1 MRWLVLFCLLIC
13 PVQALAERR
22 VALVLAAEDYVALR
36 VLENPVHDA
45 LALEDMLSGLG
56 FEVTVETDRT
66 LRRMRRA
73 LDDFREDSGGADVA
87 LIFFAG
93 HGVEIGGVNY
103 LLPIDAQ
110 AGTAAEIASTGLPLA
125 EVQAALGDVAPIGIV
140 LLDACREDP
149 FGAGSGQGRAA
160 AALDDP
166 DAPAPRPGLGR
177 IGRADGVLFAFSAAP
192 GEVASDG
199 AGENSPFTEAL
210 LGHFATPGVEVR
222 TALTLVQQD
231 VYDRSRGKQLP
242 YVESGLPRLFF
253 VAASGDLPERDRL
266 LIAMADLSPALRAEV
281 ESLARAKDMPLAP
294 LYGALLSADLSGKD
308 SAARAQALLDSAESF
323 LRFRAQI
330 RVLSAQDPE
339 VAGLRAQAEDSLAL
353 GAYDAARVYLA
364 EAAKLDANARDT
376 LRDSYRART
385 LSEAQTYALSAA
397 AARSA
402 LRYDLAMQDIGRA
415 LSLYAEL
422 EGPDLLRADRIA
434 YTDLI
439 WDQGDLFRL
448 VGNSGFALRAYRNWQ
463 TIAAAR
469 VAEAPDDGEFLRNHA
484 VAGVNLGDI
493 LLAKGDLDGAEAM
506 FQAALA
512 VALDLSQ
519 RADAP
524 LKWRHDV
531 FVARAKLGD
540 IRQGRG
546 DLAGALAQH
555 QAGLAVLIAIS
566 DQNPA
571 RDDLRRDLALGH
583 DRVGDLHRFSG
594 DLAAAMESYAKALA
608 IRQGL
613 VAQAPDA
620 AGWANELAGSHDK
633 IGDLLMLKGD
643 QQGARKAYQAQVD
656 IAAGLAERD
665 PENTLWQRDLALAQ
679 IKIGNVLKAQGDSA
693 GASAAYATGLA
704 IRQRLVAL
712 DAGNAEWQRD
722 LALAEVA
729 MGDLAFAAQDFSA
742 AAPHFTAAL
751 GIARDL
757 AQRQPDNAEAQQD
770 LGAALDRMGDLA
782 MLQGDPRAAEAA
794 FQQSYKVATAL
805 AALDPANAE
814 YATGVVSS
822 LVRIALFAADRRA
835 PLQEALAI
843 LTRLQAEG
851 RLDPAKAG
859 WIALVQ
865 TQLDQ
870 IAP

>member
-1 MRWLVLFCLLIC
+1 
-13 PVQALAERR
+13 
-22 VALVLAAEDYVALR
+22 
-36 VLENPVHDA
+36 
-45 LALEDMLSGLG
+45 MLSGLG

-166 DAPAPRPGLGR
+166 DAP
-177 IGRADGVLFAFSAAP
+177 

-199 AGENSPFTEAL
+199 SGENSPFTEAL
-210 LGHFATPGVEVR
+210 LRHFATPGVEVR

-253 VAASGDLPERDRL
+253 AAASGDLPERDRL

-294 LYGALLSADLSGKD
+294 LYGALLSAELSGKD

-364 EAAKLDANARDT
+364 EAARLDATARDT

-422 EGPDLLRADRIA
+422 EGPDLPRADRIA

-484 VAGVNLGDI
+484 VAGVNLGDM
-493 LLAKGDLDGAEAM
+493 LLAKGDRDGAEAM

-531 FVARAKLGD
+531 FVALAKLGD

-546 DLAGALAQH
+546 DLGG
-555 QAGLAVLIAIS
+555 GL
-566 DQNPA
+566 
-571 RDDLRRDLALGH
+571 G
-583 DRVGDLHRFSG
+583 G
-594 DLAAAMESYAKALA
+594 
-608 IRQGL
+608 
-613 VAQAPDA
+613 A
-620 AGWANELAGSHDK
+620 AGGVAVF
-633 IGDLLMLKGD
+633 
-643 QQGARKAYQAQVD
+643 AR
-656 IAAGLAERD
+656 LSR
-665 PENTLWQRDLALAQ
+665 PHPRPRR
-679 IKIGNVLKAQGDSA
+679 SA
-693 GASAAYATGLA
+693 
-704 IRQRLVAL
+704 
-712 DAGNAEWQRD
+712 
-722 LALAEVA
+722 
-729 MGDLAFAAQDFSA
+729 
-742 AAPHFTAAL
+742 
-751 GIARDL
+751 
-757 AQRQPDNAEAQQD
+757 
-770 LGAALDRMGDLA
+770 
-782 MLQGDPRAAEAA
+782 PR
-794 FQQSYKVATAL
+794 SC
-805 AALDPANAE
+805 PW
-814 YATGVVSS
+814 
-822 LVRIALFAADRRA
+822 
-835 PLQEALAI
+835 P
-843 LTRLQAEG
+843 
-851 RLDPAKAG
+851 
-859 WIALVQ
+859 
-865 TQLDQ
+865 
-870 IAP
+870 